1 MTATSAIVC
10 ADWIETAKSLAGAIA
25 SYRDESE
32 SLRQMAPALFEAIRE
47 TGVFDMMVPKALG
60 GPQTD
65 FETHLRLLEEISR
78 QDGSTG
84 WNVMIWSAQGMFADY
99 FSPEA
104 AREILSKGSGNLIAG
119 ALNPTGMGV
128 EVEGGF
134 RVSGRWSF
142 ASGCQYAT
150 WLIAGFV
157 MMDGEHPRFGA
168 EGMPELRLG
177 LIPAGD
183 CEILDTWHTA
193 GLRGTGSHD
202 FQVRDA
208 LIPERRTVMLP
219 QFFIGPEPRPGTAY
233 RTPFADLG
241 GTTLA
246 AVGLGIARDA
256 IDSFKAMAAGK
267 TPAIGITPLGSLH
280 TVHEKVGRA
289 EALLRSARAYL
300 FETVRGVT
308 SAHQAGAPVEDD
320 DRAAMRLAATYA
332 AHCAVET
339 VDIVFDAAG
348 GSSVYA
354 LSRLERCFRNAHMI
368 THHMLVSPMNIE
380 MVGQYLL
387 GGGLHIRR

>member
-1 MTATSAIVC
+1 
-10 ADWIETAKSLAGAIA
+10 
-25 SYRDESE
+25 
-32 SLRQMAPALFEAIRE
+32 
-47 TGVFDMMVPKALG
+47 
-60 GPQTD
+60 
-65 FETHLRLLEEISR
+65 
-78 QDGSTG
+78 
-84 WNVMIWSAQGMFADY
+84 
-99 FSPEA
+99 
-104 AREILSKGSGNLIAG
+104 
-119 ALNPTGMGV
+119 
-128 EVEGGF
+128 
-134 RVSGRWSF
+134 
-142 ASGCQYAT
+142 
-150 WLIAGFV
+150 
-157 MMDGEHPRFGA
+157 
-168 EGMPELRLG
+168 
-177 LIPAGD
+177 
-183 CEILDTWHTA
+183 
-193 GLRGTGSHD
+193 
-202 FQVRDA
+202 
-208 LIPERRTVMLP
+208 
-219 QFFIGPEPRPGTAY
+219 
-233 RTPFADLG
+233 
-241 GTTLA
+241 
-246 AVGLGIARDA
+246 
-256 IDSFKAMAAGK
+256 MAAGK

>member
-1 MTATSAIVC
+1 
-10 ADWIETAKSLAGAIA
+10 
-25 SYRDESE
+25 
-32 SLRQMAPALFEAIRE
+32 
-47 TGVFDMMVPKALG
+47 
-60 GPQTD
+60 
-65 FETHLRLLEEISR
+65 
-78 QDGSTG
+78 
-84 WNVMIWSAQGMFADY
+84 MIWSAQGMFADY
-99 FSPEA
+99 FSREA
-104 AREILSKGSGNLIAG
+104 AREVLSIGNGNLIAG
-119 ALNPTGMGV
+119 ALNPTGKGV
-128 EVEGGF
+128 EVGGGF

-142 ASGCQYAT
+142 ASGCDYAT

-157 MMDGEHPRFGA
+157 VMDGEHPRLGA

-183 CEILDTWHTA
+183 CEIIDTWHTA

-202 FQVRDA
+202 FEVRDTV
-208 LIPERRTVMLP
+208 IPIERTVMLP
-219 QFFIGPEPRPGTAY
+219 RFFIGPEPRPGTAY

-256 IDSFKAMAAGK
+256 IDSFRTMAAGK

-289 EALLRSARAYL
+289 EALLRAARAYL

-308 SAHQAGAPVEDD
+308 SAHQAGAVVEDD
-320 DRAAMRLAATYA
+320 DRVAMRLASAYA
-332 AHCAVET
+332 AQSAVEA

-354 LSRLERCFRNAHMI
+354 SSRLERCFRNVHMI
-368 THHMLVSPMNIE
+368 THHMLVSPTNIE
-380 MVGQYLL
+380 MAGQHLL
-387 GGGLHIRR
+387 GGGLHLRR